1 MTTVAG
7 RPAGRSV
14 AARLERLP
22 HSRWHVKVRFLIG
35 AVTFFEAF
43 DQLLAASAL
52 PVLMKE
58 WQLTTGQATFAVTAG
73 SVGMLLGALAAGW
86 MGDLIGRV
94 RTVAIGVAV
103 TALASL
109 AVALSTGIELFALFR
124 FVQGLGIGGVVPV
137 AATYINEIARSDR
150 RGRFVLLY
158 EMVFPAGLAAA
169 TLVAV
174 WVVPNLGWRAMFV
187 IGALP
192 VLIAAMLPRHVAE
205 SPRWLL
211 ARGRTEEAERVIARI
226 EAEVAS
232 STPDPLPEPAAEA
245 PATETPAAGADDETS
260 QGTGQ
265 GRLRELF
272 SGRYLR
278 RTAVV
283 SGLWFVAYY
292 VNHGIS
298 TWLPS
303 LYTRNF
309 GLDLTTALVY
319 TLLSNVTGLL
329 GTLLVALL
337 IDRIGRRPAL
347 VAALGGTTLALAT
360 LALTGAVSGGRVA
373 LFASCTT
380 FFVYAVNAGLYLYS
394 PELYPT
400 RNRAKGAAFGGLWNR
415 LGVILGPITVGA
427 ILGAGGGLTLVFA
440 QLACVAA
447 VGAAIACFAVETKGK
462 TLEELNS

>member
-7 RPAGRSV
+7 KPALGSI

-58 WQLTTGQATFAVTAG
+58 WNLSTGQATFAVTSA
-73 SVGMLLGALAAGW
+73 SIGMLLGALAAGW
-86 MGDLIGRV
+86 LGDRIGRV
-94 RTVAIGVAV
+94 RTVALGVAV
-103 TALASL
+103 TGLASL
-109 AVALSTGIELFALFR
+109 AVAFSGTIEMFSLFR
-124 FVQGLGIGGVVPV
+124 FLQGLGIGGVVPV
-137 AATYINEIARSDR
+137 AATYINEIARSDK

-158 EMVFPAGLAAA
+158 EMIFPAGLAAA
-169 TLVAV
+169 TLLAV
-174 WVVPNLGWRAMFV
+174 WVVPAFGWRAMFLV
-187 IGALP
+187 GALP
-192 VLIAAMLPRHVAE
+192 VVIGAMLPRHVEE

-211 ARGRTEEAERVIARI
+211 SRGRTAEAEAAIARI
-226 EAEVAS
+226 EAEVARATAEELPAPVPS
-232 STPDPLPEPAAEA
+232 ADPPNEPK
-245 PATETPAAGADDETS
+245 
-260 QGTGQ
+260 GT
-265 GRLRELF
+265 LTDLF
-272 SGRYLR
+272 RGRYLR
-278 RTAVV
+278 RTAVL

-303 LYTRNF
+303 LYTKEF

-319 TLLSNVTGLL
+319 TLVSNVTGLL
-329 GTLLVALL
+329 GTFVVAML

-347 VAALGGTTLALAT
+347 IGAFVGTVLSLTVLALA
-360 LALTGAVSGGRVA
+360 GATSGGQVA

-380 FFVYAVNAGLYLYS
+380 FFLYAINAGLYLYS

-400 RNRAKGAAFGGLWNR
+400 SNRAKGAAFGGLWNR
-415 LGVILGPITVGA
+415 FGVILGPVAVGA
-427 ILGAGGGLTLVFA
+427 VIGAGGGLALVFA
-440 QLACVAA
+440 QLAMVGA
-447 VGAAIACFAVETKGK
+447 VGAVIAWFAVETKGR
-462 TLEELNS
+462 TLEELNA

>member
-7 RPAGRSV
+7 RPAVGSI

-58 WQLTTGQATFAVTAG
+58 WHLTTGQATLAVTAG

-86 MGDLIGRV
+86 MGDVIGRV
-94 RTVAIGVAV
+94 RTVAVGVAV
-103 TALASL
+103 TGLASL
-109 AVALSTGIELFALFR
+109 AVAMSSGIELFALFR
-124 FVQGLGIGGVVPV
+124 FAQGLGIGGVVPV
-137 AATYINEIARSDR
+137 AATYINEIARSDK

-158 EMVFPAGLAAA
+158 EMVFPAGLAVA
-169 TLVAV
+169 TLVSV
-174 WVVPNLGWRAMFV
+174 WVVPNLGWRAMFL

-192 VLIAAMLPRHVAE
+192 VLIAAVLPRHVAE

-211 ARGRTEEAERVIARI
+211 ARGRTEEAERVIADI
-226 EAEVAS
+226 EAEVAR
-232 STPDPLPEPAAEA
+232 STRAPLPDPAAA
-245 PATETPAAGADDETS
+245 ATQEDSAR
-260 QGTGQ
+260 

-272 SGRYLR
+272 TGRYLR
-278 RTAVV
+278 RTTVL

-298 TWLPS
+298 VWLPS

-309 GLDLTTALVY
+309 GLDLSSALAY

-329 GTLLVALL
+329 GTLIVALL
-337 IDRIGRRPAL
+337 IDRVGRRPAL
-347 VAALGGTTLALAT
+347 VTALGGSALALLT
-360 LALTGAVSGGRVA
+360 LALTGAVSGGQVA

-380 FFVYAVNAGLYLYS
+380 FFVYAINCGLYLYS

-415 LGVILGPITVGA
+415 LGVILGPVAVGA
-427 ILGAGGGLTLVFA
+427 ILGSGGSLRLVFA
-440 QLACVAA
+440 QFAVVAA
-447 VGAAIACFAVETKGK
+447 VGTVIACFAVETKGR

>member
-7 RPAGRSV
+7 KPGLGSI

-22 HSRWHVKVRFLIG
+22 QSRWHVKVRFLIG

-52 PVLMKE
+52 PVLIKD
-58 WQLTTGQATFAVTAG
+58 WHLTTGQATFAVTTG
-73 SVGMLLGALAAGW
+73 SAGMLLGALVAGW
-86 MGDLIGRV
+86 LGDRIGRV
-94 RTVAIGVAV
+94 RTVALGVAV
-103 TALASL
+103 TALGSL
-109 AVALSTGIELFALFR
+109 AVAFSNGIELFSLFR

-137 AATYINEIARSDR
+137 AATYINEIARSDK
-150 RGRFVLLY
+150 RGRFVLIY
-158 EMVFPAGLAAA
+158 EMIFPAGLAAA

-192 VLIAAMLPRHVAE
+192 VLLAAALPKHVAE

-211 ARGRTEEAERVIARI
+211 SQGRTEEAEQAIARI
-226 EAEVAS
+226 EAEVTAA
-232 STPDPLPEPAAEA
+232 TGEPLPQPAADRVE
-245 PATETPAAGADDETS
+245 ETS
-260 QGTGQ
+260 R

-272 SGRYLR
+272 TGRYLR
-278 RTAVV
+278 RTTVV

-303 LYTRNF
+303 LYTKNF

-329 GTLLVALL
+329 GTLAVALV
-337 IDRIGRRPAL
+337 IDRVGRRPAL
-347 VAALGGTTLALAT
+347 VAALGGTTFTLAT
-360 LALTGAVSGGRVA
+360 LALVGVTSGSQVA
-373 LFASCTT
+373 IFASCTT
-380 FFVYAVNAGLYLYS
+380 FFVYAINAGLYLYS

-427 ILGAGGGLTLVFA
+427 IIGGGGSLTIVFA
-440 QLACVAA
+440 QLAAVAA
-447 VGAAIACFAVETKGK
+447 VGAVIALFAVETKGK

>member
-7 RPAGRSV
+7 KPALGSI

-58 WQLTTGQATFAVTAG
+58 WNLSTGQATFAVTSA
-73 SVGMLLGALAAGW
+73 SIGMLLGALAAGW
-86 MGDLIGRV
+86 LGDRIGRV
-94 RTVAIGVAV
+94 RTVALGVAV
-103 TALASL
+103 TGLASL
-109 AVALSTGIELFALFR
+109 AVAFSGTIEMFSLFR
-124 FVQGLGIGGVVPV
+124 FLQGLGIGGVVPV
-137 AATYINEIARSDR
+137 AATYINEIARSDK

-158 EMVFPAGLAAA
+158 EMIFPAGLAAA
-169 TLVAV
+169 TLLAV
-174 WVVPNLGWRAMFV
+174 WVVPAFGWRAMFLV
-187 IGALP
+187 GALP
-192 VLIAAMLPRHVAE
+192 VVIGAMLPRHVEE

-211 ARGRTEEAERVIARI
+211 SRGRTAEAEAAIARI
-226 EAEVAS
+226 EAEVARA
-232 STPDPLPEPAAEA
+232 TAEELPA
-245 PATETPAAGADDETS
+245 PAPSADPPNEPK
-260 QGTGQ
+260 GT
-265 GRLRELF
+265 LTDLF
-272 SGRYLR
+272 RGRYLR
-278 RTAVV
+278 RTAVL

-303 LYTRNF
+303 LYTKEF

-319 TLLSNVTGLL
+319 TLVSNVTGLL
-329 GTLLVALL
+329 GTFVVAML

-347 VAALGGTTLALAT
+347 IGAFVGTVLSLTVLALA
-360 LALTGAVSGGRVA
+360 GATSGGQVA

-380 FFVYAVNAGLYLYS
+380 FFLYAINAGLYLYS

-400 RNRAKGAAFGGLWNR
+400 SNRAKGAAFGGLWNR
-415 LGVILGPITVGA
+415 FGVILGPVAVGA
-427 ILGAGGGLTLVFA
+427 VIGAGGGLAVVFA
-440 QLACVAA
+440 QLAVVGA
-447 VGAAIACFAVETKGK
+447 VGAVIAWFAVETKGR
-462 TLEELNS
+462 TLEELNA

>member
-7 RPAGRSV
+7 NQGLGSI

-52 PVLMKE
+52 PVLIKD
-58 WQLTTGQATFAVTAG
+58 WHLSTGQATFAVTTG

-86 MGDLIGRV
+86 LGDRIGRV
-94 RTVAIGVAV
+94 RTVALGVAV

-109 AVALSTGIELFALFR
+109 AVACATNIELFSLFR

-137 AATYINEIARSDR
+137 AATYINEIARSDK
-150 RGRFVLLY
+150 RGKFVLLY
-158 EMVFPAGLAAA
+158 EMIFPAGLAAA
-169 TLVAV
+169 SLLAV
-174 WVVPNLGWRAMFV
+174 WVVPNFGWRAMFV

-192 VLIAAMLPRHVAE
+192 VFIAAALPKQVAE

-211 ARGRTEEAERVIARI
+211 SQGRTEEAEQVIAQI
-226 EAEVAS
+226 EAQVEKSVGE
-232 STPDPLPEPAAEA
+232 PLPKP
-245 PATETPAAGADDETS
+245 GADPAVETAKGS
-260 QGTGQ
+260 
-265 GRLRELF
+265 LSDLF
-272 SGRYLR
+272 KGRYLR
-278 RTAVV
+278 RTAVL

-303 LYTRNF
+303 LYTKNF
-309 GLDLTTALVY
+309 HLDLTTALVY
-319 TLLSNVTGLL
+319 TLISNITGLC
-329 GTLLVALL
+329 GTFVCAMF
-337 IDRIGRRPAL
+337 IDRVGRRPVL
-347 VAALGGTTLALAT
+347 VTALGGTTVSLGI
-360 LALTGAVSGGRVA
+360 LALTGVTSGIQVAV
-373 LFASCTT
+373 FASCTT
-380 FFVYAVNAGLYLYS
+380 LFVFAINAGLYLYS

-400 RNRAKGAAFGGLWNR
+400 ANRARGAAFGGLWNR

-427 ILGAGGGLTLVFA
+427 ILGSGGSLGLVFG
-440 QLACVAA
+440 QLACVAG
-447 VGAAIACFAVETKGK
+447 VGAIIALFAVETKGR
-462 TLEELNS
+462 TLEELNA

>member
-7 RPAGRSV
+7 KQALGSI

-58 WQLTTGQATFAVTAG
+58 WNLTTGQATFAVTSA
-73 SVGMLLGALAAGW
+73 SIGMLLGALAAGW
-86 MGDLIGRV
+86 MGDRIGRV
-94 RTVAIGVAV
+94 RTVALGVAV
-103 TALASL
+103 TGLASL
-109 AVALSTGIELFALFR
+109 AVAFSGGIETFSLFR

-137 AATYINEIARSDR
+137 AATYINEIARSDK

-158 EMVFPAGLAAA
+158 EMIFPAGLAAA

-187 IGALP
+187 IGTLP
-192 VLIAAMLPRHVAE
+192 VLIAAVLPRQVEE

-211 ARGRTEEAERVIARI
+211 ARGRTEEAEAAIARI
-226 EAEVAS
+226 EAAVARA
-232 STPDPLPEPAAEA
+232 TAEPLPLPAAAVPE
-245 PATETPAAGADDETS
+245 DTS
-260 QGTGQ
+260 R
-265 GRLRELF
+265 GRLRDLF
-272 SGRYLR
+272 RGRYLR
-278 RTAVV
+278 RTAVL

-303 LYTRNF
+303 LYTKQF

-329 GTLLVALL
+329 GTLVVALL

-347 VAALGGTTLALAT
+347 VAALTGTMLSLGVLALA
-360 LALTGAVSGGRVA
+360 GAASGGQVA
-373 LFASCTT
+373 VFASCTT
-380 FFVYAVNAGLYLYS
+380 FFLYAVNAGLYLYS

-400 RNRAKGAAFGGLWNR
+400 DNRAKGAAFGGLWNR
-415 LGVILGPITVGA
+415 LGVIVGPVAVGA
-427 ILGAGGGLTLVFA
+427 VIGAGGSLSLVFA
-440 QLACVAA
+440 QLAAVAA
-447 VGAAIACFAVETKGK
+447 LGAVIAWFAVETKGR

>member
-7 RPAGRSV
+7 TQGLGSI

-52 PVLMKE
+52 PVLIKD
-58 WQLTTGQATFAVTAG
+58 WHLTTGQATFAVTAG
-73 SVGMLLGALAAGW
+73 SIGMLLGALVAGW
-86 MGDLIGRV
+86 LGDRIGRV
-94 RTVAIGVAV
+94 RTVALGVATTGV
-103 TALASL
+103 ASL
-109 AVALSTGIELFALFR
+109 AVALANGIELFSLFR

-137 AATYINEIARSDR
+137 AATYINEIARSDK

-158 EMVFPAGLAAA
+158 EMIFPAGLAAA
-169 TLVAV
+169 SLVAV

-192 VLIAAMLPRHVAE
+192 VLIAALLPRHVAE

-211 ARGRTEEAERVIARI
+211 SQGRTEEAEQVIARI
-226 EAEVAS
+226 EAEVERAVGE
-232 STPDPLPEPAAEA
+232 PLPRPSADPAPEA
-245 PATETPAAGADDETS
+245 TR
-260 QGTGQ
+260 
-265 GRLRELF
+265 GRLRDLF
-272 SGRYLR
+272 TGRYLR
-278 RTAVV
+278 RTAVL
-283 SGLWFVAYY
+283 SALWFVAYY

-303 LYTRNF
+303 LYTKNF

-319 TLLSNVTGLL
+319 TLLSNITGLF
-329 GTLLVALL
+329 GTFAVALV

-347 VAALGGTTLALAT
+347 VAALAGTALALGTLAVAGAT
-360 LALTGAVSGGRVA
+360 SGLKVAV
-373 LFASCTT
+373 FASCTT
-380 FFVYAVNAGLYLYS
+380 FFVYAINAGLYLYS

-400 RNRAKGAAFGGLWNR
+400 SNRARGAAFGGLWNR

-427 ILGAGGGLTLVFA
+427 ILGSGGGLGLVFA
-440 QLACVAA
+440 QLACVAG
-447 VGAAIACFAVETKGK
+447 VGAVIALFAVETKGR
-462 TLEELNS
+462 TLEELNA

>member
-7 RPAGRSV
+7 KPALGSI

-58 WQLTTGQATFAVTAG
+58 WHLSTGQATFAVTSA

-86 MGDLIGRV
+86 LGDRIGRV
-94 RTVAIGVAV
+94 RTVALGVVV
-103 TALASL
+103 TGLASL
-109 AVALSTGIELFALFR
+109 AVALSGSIETFSLFR
-124 FVQGLGIGGVVPV
+124 FLQGLGIGGVVPV
-137 AATYINEIARSDR
+137 AATYINEIARSDK

-158 EMVFPAGLAAA
+158 EMIFPAGLAAA
-169 TLVAV
+169 TLLAV
-174 WVVPNLGWRAMFV
+174 WVVPAFGWRAMFLV
-187 IGALP
+187 GALP
-192 VLIAAMLPRHVAE
+192 VVIGAMLPRHVQE

-211 ARGRTEEAERVIARI
+211 SRGRTAEAEAAIARI
-226 EAEVAS
+226 EAEVARATS
-232 STPDPLPEPAAEA
+232 EELPA
-245 PATETPAAGADDETS
+245 PAPSADAPNEPKGSLGD
-260 QGTGQ
+260 
-265 GRLRELF
+265 LF
-272 SGRYLR
+272 RGRYLR
-278 RTAVV
+278 RTAVL

-303 LYTRNF
+303 LYTKEF

-329 GTLLVALL
+329 GTFVVAML

-347 VAALGGTTLALAT
+347 IGAFVGTVLSLAVLALA
-360 LALTGAVSGGRVA
+360 GATSGGQVA

-380 FFVYAVNAGLYLYS
+380 FFLYAINAGLYLYS
-394 PELYPT
+394 PSSTPRPT
-400 RNRAKGAAFGGLWNR
+400 GPGVRRSAACG
-415 LGVILGPITVGA
+415 T
-427 ILGAGGGLTLVFA
+427 GAGSSWARWPWAPSSGR
-440 QLACVAA
+440 AA
-447 VGAAIACFAVETKGK
+447 GWPWSSRSSRWWARWEP
-462 TLEELNS
+462 

>member
-7 RPAGRSV
+7 KPGLGSI

-22 HSRWHVKVRFLIG
+22 QSRWHVKVRFLIG

-43 DQLLAASAL
+43 DQLLSASAL
-52 PVLMKE
+52 PVLIKD
-58 WQLTTGQATFAVTAG
+58 WHLSTAQATFAITSG
-73 SVGMLLGALAAGW
+73 SVGMLLGALVAGW
-86 MGDLIGRV
+86 LGDRVGRV
-94 RTVAIGVAV
+94 RTVALGVAV

-109 AVALSTGIELFALFR
+109 AVAFSNNIEMFSLFR

-137 AATYINEIARSDR
+137 AATYINEIARSDK

-158 EMVFPAGLAAA
+158 EMIFPLGLAAA

-174 WVVPNLGWRAMFV
+174 WVVPTFGWRAMFV

-192 VLIAAMLPRHVAE
+192 VLLAVALPKKVVE

-211 ARGRTEEAERVIARI
+211 SQGRTEEAEQVIARI
-226 EAEVAS
+226 EAEVAAA
-232 STPDPLPEPAAEA
+232 TGTDLPEPVE
-245 PATETPAAGADDETS
+245 GHGDDTAKGS
-260 QGTGQ
+260 LRDLFTGK
-265 GRLRELF
+265 
-272 SGRYLR
+272 YLR
-278 RTAVV
+278 RTTVLSA
-283 SGLWFVAYY
+283 LWFVAYY

-303 LYTRNF
+303 LYVKHF
-309 GLDLTTALVY
+309 GLDLTTALEY

-329 GTLLVALL
+329 GTFAVALV

-347 VAALGGTTLALAT
+347 VAALGGSALTLVTLALVGVT
-360 LALTGAVSGGRVA
+360 SGSQVA

-380 FFVYAVNAGLYLYS
+380 FFVYAINAGLYLYS

-400 RNRAKGAAFGGLWNR
+400 CNRAKGAAFGGLWNR

-427 ILGAGGGLTLVFA
+427 ILGGGGSLTLVFA
-440 QLACVAA
+440 QLAGVAA
-447 VGAAIACFAVETKGK
+447 VGAVIALFAVETKGK

>member
-7 RPAGRSV
+7 KQGLGSV

-22 HSRWHVKVRFLIG
+22 QSRWHVKVRFLIG

-52 PVLMKE
+52 PVLIKD
-58 WQLTTGQATFAVTAG
+58 WHLSTGQATFAVTTG
-73 SVGMLLGALAAGW
+73 SVGMLLGALVAGW
-86 MGDLIGRV
+86 LGDRIGRV
-94 RTVAIGVAV
+94 RTVALGVAV
-103 TALASL
+103 TALGSL
-109 AVALSTGIELFALFR
+109 AVAFSNGIELFSLFR

-137 AATYINEIARSDR
+137 AATYINEIARSDK
-150 RGRFVLLY
+150 RGRFVLIY
-158 EMVFPAGLAAA
+158 EMIFPAGLAAA
-169 TLVAV
+169 TLIAV

-192 VLIAAMLPRHVAE
+192 VLLAAALPKHVAE

-211 ARGRTEEAERVIARI
+211 SQGRTEEAERAIARI
-226 EAEVAS
+226 EAEVAAA
-232 STPDPLPEPAAEA
+232 TGEPLPQPAADR
-245 PATETPAAGADDETS
+245 TEETS
-260 QGTGQ
+260 R

-272 SGRYLR
+272 TGRYLR
-278 RTAVV
+278 RTTVV

-303 LYTRNF
+303 LYTKNF

-329 GTLLVALL
+329 GTLAIALV
-337 IDRIGRRPAL
+337 IDRVGRRPAL
-347 VAALGGTTLALAT
+347 VAALGGTTFTLAT
-360 LALTGAVSGGRVA
+360 LALVGVTSGSQVA
-373 LFASCTT
+373 IFASCTT
-380 FFVYAVNAGLYLYS
+380 FFVYAINAGLYLYS

-427 ILGAGGGLTLVFA
+427 IIGGGGSLTLVFA
-440 QLACVAA
+440 QLAGVAA
-447 VGAAIACFAVETKGK
+447 VGAVIALFAVETKGK

>member
-7 RPAGRSV
+7 KQASGSI

-52 PVLMKE
+52 PVLTKQ
-58 WQLTTGQATFAVTAG
+58 WHLSTGQATFAVTSA
-73 SVGMLLGALAAGW
+73 SIGMLLGALAAGW
-86 MGDLIGRV
+86 LGDRIGRV
-94 RTVAIGVAV
+94 RTVGLGVAV
-103 TALASL
+103 TGFASL
-109 AVALSTGIELFALFR
+109 AVALSGSIETFSLFR

-137 AATYINEIARSDR
+137 AATYINEIARSDK

-158 EMVFPAGLAAA
+158 EMIFPAGLAAA
-169 TLVAV
+169 TLIAV

-187 IGALP
+187 GGALP
-192 VLIAAMLPRHVAE
+192 VVIAAVLPRQVEE

-211 ARGRTEEAERVIARI
+211 ARGRTEEAEAALARI
-226 EAEVAS
+226 EAEVVR
-232 STPDPLPEPAAEA
+232 STAEPLPRADAST
-245 PATETPAAGADDETS
+245 TEDVTEDVTE
-260 QGTGQ
+260 
-265 GRLRELF
+265 GRLADLF
-272 SGRYLR
+272 RGTYLR
-278 RTAVV
+278 RTAVL

-303 LYTRNF
+303 LYTKEF

-319 TLLSNVTGLL
+319 TLVSNVTGLL
-329 GTLLVALL
+329 GTFVVALL
-337 IDRIGRRPAL
+337 IDRVGRRPAL
-347 VAALGGTTLALAT
+347 VGALVGTVLSLAVLALA
-360 LALTGAVSGGRVA
+360 GATSGGQVA

-380 FFVYAVNAGLYLYS
+380 FFLYAINAALYLYS

-400 RNRAKGAAFGGLWNR
+400 SNRARGAAFGGLWNR
-415 LGVILGPITVGA
+415 IGVILGPVTVGA
-427 ILGAGGGLTLVFA
+427 VIGSGGGLPLVFA
-440 QLACVAA
+440 QLAVVAA
-447 VGAAIACFAVETKGK
+447 VGAVIAWFAVETKGR

>member
-7 RPAGRSV
+7 KPALGSI

-52 PVLMKE
+52 PVLTKE
-58 WQLTTGQATFAVTAG
+58 WNLTTGQATFAVTSA
-73 SVGMLLGALAAGW
+73 SIGMLLGALGAGW
-86 MGDLIGRV
+86 MGDRIGRV
-94 RTVAIGVAV
+94 RTVALGVAV
-103 TALASL
+103 TGLASL
-109 AVALSTGIELFALFR
+109 AVAFADGIETFSLFR

-137 AATYINEIARSDR
+137 AATYINEIARSDK

-158 EMVFPAGLAAA
+158 EMIFPAGLAAA

-192 VLIAAMLPRHVAE
+192 VLIAAVLPRQVEE

-211 ARGRTEEAERVIARI
+211 ARGRTEEAEAVIARI
-226 EAEVAS
+226 EAAVARA
-232 STPDPLPEPAAEA
+232 TAEPLPLPAAAVPE
-245 PATETPAAGADDETS
+245 ETS
-260 QGTGQ
+260 RS
-265 GRLRELF
+265 RLRDLF
-272 SGRYLR
+272 RGRYLR
-278 RTAVV
+278 RTAVL

-303 LYTRNF
+303 LYTKQF

-329 GTLLVALL
+329 GTLVVALL

-347 VAALGGTTLALAT
+347 VAALTGTMLSLGVLALA
-360 LALTGAVSGGRVA
+360 GAVSGGQVA
-373 LFASCTT
+373 VFASCTT
-380 FFVYAVNAGLYLYS
+380 FFLYAVNAGLYLYS

-400 RNRAKGAAFGGLWNR
+400 HNRARGASFGGLWNR
-415 LGVILGPITVGA
+415 LGVIVGPVAVGA
-427 ILGAGGGLTLVFA
+427 VIGSGGSLSLVFA
-440 QLACVAA
+440 QLAAVAA
-447 VGAAIACFAVETKGK
+447 LGAVIAWFAVETKGR

>member
-7 RPAGRSV
+7 QQASGSIS
-14 AARLERLP
+14 ARLERLP

-52 PVLMKE
+52 PVLTKQ
-58 WQLTTGQATFAVTAG
+58 WHLTTGQATFAVTSA

-86 MGDLIGRV
+86 LGDRIGRV
-94 RTVAIGVAV
+94 RTVGLGVAV
-103 TALASL
+103 TGLASL
-109 AVALSTGIELFALFR
+109 AVALSGGIETFSLFR

-137 AATYINEIARSDR
+137 AATYINEIARSDK

-158 EMVFPAGLAAA
+158 EMIFPAGLAAA
-169 TLVAV
+169 TLIAV
-174 WVVPNLGWRAMFV
+174 WVVPHLGWRAMFV
-187 IGALP
+187 GGALP
-192 VLIAAMLPRHVAE
+192 VVIAAVLPRQVEE

-211 ARGRTEEAERVIARI
+211 ARGRTEEAEAALARI
-226 EAEVAS
+226 EAEVVR
-232 STPDPLPEPAAEA
+232 STAEPLPR
-245 PATETPAAGADDETS
+245 AAGSATGDVAEGRFAD
-260 QGTGQ
+260 
-265 GRLRELF
+265 LF
-272 SGRYLR
+272 RGAYLR
-278 RTAVV
+278 RTAVL

-303 LYTRNF
+303 LYTKEF

-319 TLLSNVTGLL
+319 TLVSNVTGLL
-329 GTLLVALL
+329 GTFVVALL
-337 IDRIGRRPAL
+337 IDRVGRRPAL
-347 VAALGGTTLALAT
+347 VGALVGTVLSLAVLALA
-360 LALTGAVSGGRVA
+360 GATSGGQVA

-380 FFVYAVNAGLYLYS
+380 FFLYAINAALYLYS

-400 RNRAKGAAFGGLWNR
+400 STRARGAAFGGLWNR
-415 LGVILGPITVGA
+415 IGVILGPVTVGA
-427 ILGAGGGLTLVFA
+427 VIGSGGGLPLVFA
-440 QLACVAA
+440 QLAVVAG
-447 VGAAIACFAVETKGK
+447 VGAVIAWFAVETKGR

>member
-7 RPAGRSV
+7 KPGLGSI

-22 HSRWHVKVRFLIG
+22 QSRWHVKVRFLIG

-52 PVLMKE
+52 PVLIKD
-58 WQLTTGQATFAVTAG
+58 WHLSTGQATFAVTTG
-73 SVGMLLGALAAGW
+73 SVGMLLGALVAGW
-86 MGDLIGRV
+86 LGDRIGRV
-94 RTVAIGVAV
+94 RTVALGVAV
-103 TALASL
+103 TALGSL
-109 AVALSTGIELFALFR
+109 AVAFSNGIELFSLFR

-137 AATYINEIARSDR
+137 AATYINEIARSDK
-150 RGRFVLLY
+150 RGRFVLIY
-158 EMVFPAGLAAA
+158 EMIFPAGLAAA

-192 VLIAAMLPRHVAE
+192 VLLAAALPKHVAE

-211 ARGRTEEAERVIARI
+211 SQGRTEEAERAIARI
-226 EAEVAS
+226 EEEVAAA
-232 STPDPLPEPAAEA
+232 TGEPLPQPAADRAE
-245 PATETPAAGADDETS
+245 ETS
-260 QGTGQ
+260 G

-272 SGRYLR
+272 TGRYLR
-278 RTAVV
+278 RTTVV

-303 LYTRNF
+303 LYTKNF

-329 GTLLVALL
+329 GTLVVALV
-337 IDRIGRRPAL
+337 IDRVGRRPAL
-347 VAALGGTTLALAT
+347 VAALGGTTFTLAT
-360 LALTGAVSGGRVA
+360 LALVGVTSGSQVA
-373 LFASCTT
+373 IFASCTT
-380 FFVYAVNAGLYLYS
+380 FFVYAINAGLYLYS

-427 ILGAGGGLTLVFA
+427 IIGGGGSLTLVFA
-440 QLACVAA
+440 QLAGVAA
-447 VGAAIACFAVETKGK
+447 VGAVIALFAVETKGK

>member
-7 RPAGRSV
+7 KQGLGSI

-52 PVLMKE
+52 PVLTE
-58 WQLTTGQATFAVTAG
+58 DWHLSTGQATFAVTAG
-73 SVGMLLGALAAGW
+73 SVGMLLGALLAGW
-86 MGDLIGRV
+86 LGDRIGRV
-94 RTVAIGVAV
+94 RTVALGVA
-103 TALASL
+103 TTGIASL
-109 AVALSTGIELFALFR
+109 AVALANGIELFSLFR

-137 AATYINEIARSDR
+137 AATYINEIARSDK

-158 EMVFPAGLAAA
+158 EMIFPAGLAAA
-169 TLVAV
+169 SLVAV

-192 VLIAAMLPRHVAE
+192 VLVAVLLPRHVAE

-211 ARGRTEEAERVIARI
+211 SQGRTEEAERVIARI
-226 EAEVAS
+226 EAEVEKAVRE
-232 STPDPLPEPAAEA
+232 PLPRPADA
-245 PATETPAAGADDETS
+245 PPEEVTR
-260 QGTGQ
+260 
-265 GRLRELF
+265 GRLRDLF
-272 SGRYLR
+272 TGRYLR
-278 RTAVV
+278 RTTVLSA
-283 SGLWFVAYY
+283 LWFVAYY

-303 LYTRNF
+303 LYTKNF

-319 TLLSNVTGLL
+319 TLLSNVTGLF
-329 GTLLVALL
+329 GTFAVALV

-347 VAALGGTTLALAT
+347 VAALGGTALALGTLALAGVT
-360 LALTGAVSGGRVA
+360 SGVQVAV
-373 LFASCTT
+373 FASATT
-380 FFVYAVNAGLYLYS
+380 FFVYAINAGLYLYS

-400 RNRAKGAAFGGLWNR
+400 SNRARGAAFGGLWNR

-427 ILGAGGGLTLVFA
+427 ILGSGGSLSLVFV
-440 QLACVAA
+440 QLACVAG
-447 VGAAIACFAVETKGK
+447 VGALVALFAVETKGR
-462 TLEELNS
+462 TLEELNA

>member
-7 RPAGRSV
+7 RPAVGSI

-58 WQLTTGQATFAVTAG
+58 WHLTTGQATLAVTAG

-86 MGDLIGRV
+86 MGDVIGRV

-103 TALASL
+103 TALAGL

-124 FVQGLGIGGVVPV
+124 FAQGLGIGGVVPV
-137 AATYINEIARSDR
+137 AATYINEIARSDK

-158 EMVFPAGLAAA
+158 EMIFPAGLAVA
-169 TLVAV
+169 TLVSV
-174 WVVPNLGWRAMFV
+174 WVVPNLGWRAMFL

-192 VLIAAMLPRHVAE
+192 VLIAAVLPRHVAE
-205 SPRWLL
+205 SPRWLV
-211 ARGRTEEAERVIARI
+211 ARGRTEEAERVIAEI
-226 EAEVAS
+226 EAEVAR
-232 STPDPLPEPAAEA
+232 STGAPLPEPAAAVTQEDSA
-245 PATETPAAGADDETS
+245 R
-260 QGTGQ
+260 

-272 SGRYLR
+272 TGRYLR
-278 RTAVV
+278 RTTVL

-298 TWLPS
+298 VWLPS

-309 GLDLTTALVY
+309 GLDLSSALVY

-329 GTLLVALL
+329 GTLIVALL
-337 IDRIGRRPAL
+337 IDRVGRRPAL
-347 VAALGGTTLALAT
+347 VTALGGSALALLT
-360 LALTGAVSGGRVA
+360 LALTGAVSGGQVA

-380 FFVYAVNAGLYLYS
+380 FFVYAINCGLYLYS

-415 LGVILGPITVGA
+415 LGVILGPVVVGA
-427 ILGAGGGLTLVFA
+427 ILGSGGSLRLVFA
-440 QLACVAA
+440 QFAVVAA
-447 VGAAIACFAVETKGK
+447 VGTVIACFAVETKGR